1 VERWSWPQVRARRLD
16 RHRLSGRPARGDCA
30 EVVSVICGAHAQVM
44 SAAELSIALRCKD
57 VTRSEVRQAL
67 SPGGSLI
74 KTFGPR
80 GTVHLLAAVDLPM
93 WTAALSAVPSSVPV
107 ASGARTDFRMTL
119 DQTDEVVAAMTQAL
133 ADDEELTL
141 EELEPLVLDAVGPWA
156 ADPVMPAF
164 GGFWPRWRQ
173 AIPAAAHQGVLCF
186 GAGRGR
192 TVTYR
197 RPSALVPGFRPGGS
211 VESLRELVRRYL
223 AAFGP
228 ATPAQFAQWLAAP
241 VAWAAKTFESLSD
254 ELIVVDLD
262 GTEAW
267 VLAAD
272 RTPPSGRP
280 SGVRLLPYF
289 DSYIVGSHPRARL
302 FPGVAGQRAL
312 SRTGQAGTMPVLLV
326 NGEVVG
332 VWRMRRS
339 GKRLRITVEPFRD
352 VTARQHAQLEHQV
365 ERTAAILEGA
375 PDLAIGPIAAGH
387 HL

>member
-1 VERWSWPQVRARRLD
+1 VKARSTRW
-16 RHRLSGRPARGDCA
+16 
-30 EVVSVICGAHAQVM
+30 GAP
-44 SAAELSIALRCKD
+44 D
-57 VTRSEVRQAL
+57 
-67 SPGGSLI
+67 
-74 KTFGPR
+74 
-80 GTVHLLAAVDLPM
+80 LASD
-93 WTAALSAVPSSVPV
+93 
-107 ASGARTDFRMTL
+107 
-119 DQTDEVVAAMTQAL
+119 
-133 ADDEELTL
+133 
-141 EELEPLVLDAVGPWA
+141 
-156 ADPVMPAF
+156 
-164 GGFWPRWRQ
+164 
-173 AIPAAAHQGVLCF
+173 
-186 GAGRGR
+186 
-192 TVTYR
+192 
-197 RPSALVPGFRPGGS
+197 
-211 VESLRELVRRYL
+211 
-223 AAFGP
+223 
-228 ATPAQFAQWLAAP
+228 WLAAP
-241 VAWAAKTFESLSD
+241 VAWAAQTFESLSD
-254 ELIVVDLD
+254 ELIMVDLD

-326 NGEVVG
+326 NGEVAG

-352 VTARQHAQLEHQV
+352 VTARQYAQLEHQV